1 MAGTM
6 ANWPR
11 APKSRS
17 RITVDWMGILPMGRL
32 HRQLGIEA
40 AECGGAMRRAC
51 LAYIGYDIP
60 LTVVG
65 GDSKHPNQ
73 DTLAK

>member
-1 MAGTM
+1 M
-6 ANWPR
+6 

-17 RITVDWMGILPMGRL
+17 RITVDWMGILPMGTL

-40 AECGGAMRRAC
+40 AESGGAMRRAC
-51 LAYIGYDIP
+51 LTYIGYDIR

>member
-1 MAGTM
+1 
-6 ANWPR
+6 
-11 APKSRS
+11 
-17 RITVDWMGILPMGRL
+17 
-32 HRQLGIEA
+32 
-40 AECGGAMRRAC
+40 MRRAC
-51 LAYIGYDIP
+51 LPYIGYDIR

>member
-1 MAGTM
+1 
-6 ANWPR
+6 
-11 APKSRS
+11 
-17 RITVDWMGILPMGRL
+17 
-32 HRQLGIEA
+32 
-40 AECGGAMRRAC
+40 MRRAC